1 MGALRLQG
9 KTIGYLV
16 GPEVEDLEY
25 WVPLMRLRE
34 EGARVISIGT
44 TSQPLRGKHGLEI
57 IPDVAAEEAPSADEL
72 AGLVIP
78 GGWAP
83 DKMRR
88 NVHMLQLVREL
99 DAQGKVIGSICH
111 GGWVPISAGIMR
123 GRKATGTTAI
133 KDDIINAGGSWVDAP
148 AFREGNIVWGRV
160 VADIPDFCRELVA
173 ALVDKENG

>member
-1 MGALRLQG
+1 MSALRLRG

-25 WVPLMRLRE
+25 WVPLMRLQE
-34 EGARVISIGT
+34 EGARVISIGLT
-44 TSQPLRGKHGLEI
+44 TATLRGKHGLEI
-57 IPDVAAEEAPSADEL
+57 TPDVSIEEAPSANEL
-72 AGLVIP
+72 DGLVIP

-88 NVHMLQLVREL
+88 NAHMLQLVRDM
-99 DAQGKVIGSICH
+99 DAQGKIIASICH

-133 KDDIINAGGSWVDAP
+133 RDDINNAGGEWIDVP

-160 VADIPDFCRELVA
+160 VADIPAFCRELVN
-173 ALVDKENG
+173 ALAES

>member
-1 MGALRLQG
+1 MRLQG

-16 GPEVEDLEY
+16 ASEVEDLEY

-34 EGARVISIGT
+34 EGARVISIGIT
-44 TSQPLRGKHGLEI
+44 DAPLRGKHGLEI
-57 IPDVAAEEAPSADEL
+57 TPDVTAQEAPSAHEL
-72 AGLVIP
+72 TGLVIP

-88 NVHMLQLVREL
+88 NQHMLQLVREMH
-99 DAQGKVIGSICH
+99 AQGKIIASICH
-111 GGWVPISAGIMR
+111 GGWVPISAGIMH

-133 KDDIINAGGSWVDAP
+133 KDDITNAGGIWVDSP
-148 AFREGNIVWGRV
+148 AFRDGQMVWGRV

-173 ALVDKENG
+173 ALVE

>member
-34 EGARVISIGT
+34 EGGRVISIGIT
-44 TSQPLRGKHGLEI
+44 NQILHGKHGLEI
-57 IPDVAAEEAPSADEL
+57 QPDVCAEEAPSADGL

-88 NVHMLQLVREL
+88 NPHMLQLVRDM
-99 DAQGKVIGSICH
+99 DAQGKIIGSICH

-123 GRKATGTTAI
+123 GHKATGTTAI
-133 KDDIINAGGSWVDAP
+133 KDDIVNAGGTWVDAP
-148 AFREGNIVWGRV
+148 AFREGNRVWGRV
-160 VADIPDFCRELVA
+160 VADIPDFCRELVN
-173 ALVDKENG
+173 ALAEG